1 MSRNHFQ
8 LVETKELRTRL
19 KEGTDGVRET
29 LGPNGEW
36 EREPICCRAH
46 LHTSPSR
53 NRPTGTALND
63 IESDISI
70 LSSVGDYWSA

>member
-29 LGPNGEW
+29 LELRR
-36 EREPICCRAH
+36 ERADLLPCP
-46 LHTSPSR
+46 SPYV
-53 NRPTGTALND
+53 TVK
-63 IESDISI
+63 ESTDRHC
-70 LSSVGDYWSA
+70 VKRYRE